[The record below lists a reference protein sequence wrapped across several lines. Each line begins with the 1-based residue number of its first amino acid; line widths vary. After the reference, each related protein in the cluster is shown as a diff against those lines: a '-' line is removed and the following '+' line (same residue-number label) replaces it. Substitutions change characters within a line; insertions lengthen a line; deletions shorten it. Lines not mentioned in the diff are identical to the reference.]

1 MKYYIPANLQVHVG
15 KYIYPNKAYR
25 PKPFLL
31 LILVIIIMTDQIY
44 LTVNA
49 VCQEKGY
56 NPGCWTIQQGS
67 SKGTKAIS
75 YLQGHNNGA

>member
-1 MKYYIPANLQVHVG
+1 MKYISANLQVHVG

-67 SKGTKAIS
+67 AKGAKAMS

>member
-1 MKYYIPANLQVHVG
+1 
-15 KYIYPNKAYR
+15 
-25 PKPFLL
+25 
-31 LILVIIIMTDQIY
+31 MTDQIY

-67 SKGTKAIS
+67 AKGAKAMS

>member
-1 MKYYIPANLQVHVG
+1 
-15 KYIYPNKAYR
+15 
-25 PKPFLL
+25 
-31 LILVIIIMTDQIY
+31 MTDQFY

-67 SKGTKAIS
+67 SKGAKAIS

>member
-49 VCQEKGY
+49 VCQEKRY

-67 SKGTKAIS
+67 AKGAKAMS

>member
-25 PKPFLL
+25 PKTFLL

-67 SKGTKAIS
+67 AKGAKAMS